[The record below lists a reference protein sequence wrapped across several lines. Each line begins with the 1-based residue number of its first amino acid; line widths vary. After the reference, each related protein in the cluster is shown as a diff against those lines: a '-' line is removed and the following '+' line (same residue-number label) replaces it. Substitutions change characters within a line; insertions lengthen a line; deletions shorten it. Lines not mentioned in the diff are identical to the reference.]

1 MVRTTKITIVLMY
14 VVVIM
19 VSSLLG
25 LVMIVGDDNN
35 GVYSGD
41 DSAISV
47 IMMLVPMVGVMVMLR
62 VCNVDS
68 IGVRGGGDRKD
79 HCRYRKSMCFF
90 LAKNQIHT
98 QKS

>member
-68 IGVRGGGDRKD
+68 IGVRGCCDRKD

-90 LAKNQIHT
+90 WLFFSFSIFV
-98 QKS
+98 